1 MSTFDLQQTLEK
13 LSVTPKT
20 VDSLTLGCPDEWLL
34 HRENEDSW
42 NVLEIVTHLVHGEK
56 EDWVPRAKIIL
67 GDGPKEFEPFERE
80 AGFEGLTPEH
90 LPVLLEE
97 FRALRKQGVEE
108 VRTMNLTPEDLKKTG
123 IHPEFGEVNLQQLF
137 ATWLVHDLGHIRQLT
152 RVLAVQYDQEVGP
165 WKKYLSI
172 LH

>member
-1 MSTFDLQQTLEK
+1 MIEFNLENTLITLQNTPQTVGSL
-13 LSVTPKT
+13 LDGQSS
-20 VDSLTLGCPDEWLL
+20 DSLVI
-34 HRENEDSW
+34 RENKESW
-42 NVLEIVTHLVHGEK
+42 NVLEIVMHLVHGEK

-97 FRALRKQGVEE
+97 FRALREQGVEE
-108 VRTMNLTPEDLKKTG
+108 VRTMNLTAEDLEKTG
-123 IHPEFGEVNLQQLF
+123 IHPEFGKVNLQQLF
-137 ATWLVHDLGHIRQLT
+137 ATWLVHDLGHVRQLT